1 MRCFV
6 AFELTDSA
14 REEIFSRMDR
24 LRQVAEEV
32 LGADGIH
39 REWRP
44 VRRENGHVTLLF
56 FPGLTAPQRH
66 AVWKQVEESVRQ
78 GVWRGL
84 TFSWRGFSLWPSAR
98 RPNLICLEADP
109 YPLEERWPL
118 TQWVSQPPF
127 CGPDGL
133 PLADVRHLNPFR
145 PHITLVRFR
154 GQGGRNVAA
163 VWPEWMA
170 RIPPLDPVRIA
181 VDRVAMMLSD
191 LTPDKPAYTRE
202 YSMSMVGDE

>member
-1 MRCFV
+1 M
-6 AFELTDSA
+6 
-14 REEIFSRMDR
+14 
-24 LRQVAEEV
+24 
-32 LGADGIH
+32 
-39 REWRP
+39 
-44 VRRENGHVTLLF
+44 
-56 FPGLTAPQRH
+56 
-66 AVWKQVEESVRQ
+66 
-78 GVWRGL
+78 
-84 TFSWRGFSLWPSAR
+84 
-98 RPNLICLEADP
+98 
-109 YPLEERWPL
+109 